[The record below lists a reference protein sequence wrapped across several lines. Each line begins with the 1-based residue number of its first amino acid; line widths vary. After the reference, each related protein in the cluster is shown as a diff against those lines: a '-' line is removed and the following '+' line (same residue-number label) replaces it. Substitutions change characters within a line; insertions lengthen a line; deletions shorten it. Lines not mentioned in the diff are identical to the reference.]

1 MLCIINM
8 QHPPS
13 FPGSVLILQY
23 KISSK
28 ASYAELTRVEF
39 DEERLHQGRG
49 IGDVLGMQTPYNF
62 HYIAHIDC
70 INTRMNKVYYEYA
83 TLQGKSSVFDRF
95 LRPL

>member
-1 MLCIINM
+1 M

-49 IGDVLGMQTPYNF
+49 IGDVLGM
-62 HYIAHIDC
+62 
-70 INTRMNKVYYEYA
+70 
-83 TLQGKSSVFDRF
+83 
-95 LRPL
+95 